1 MRGSK
6 IGAGRA
12 AARRRVDS
20 RFQAMERLARRFLP
34 PLWAIGA
41 ALELDLGP
49 RGELEVCDSSSSTS
63 TSHTLSLSLQFP
75 HHAAQEAC
83 W

>member
-41 ALELDLGP
+41 ALQLDLGP
-49 RGELEVCDSSSSTS
+49 RRELAVCDSSSSTS
-63 TSHTLSLSLQFP
+63 YTLSLSPQFP
-75 HHAAQEAC
+75 HHAAQEAG